1 MSEKMSVKKAEEF
14 STSNW
19 SGGTTTQL
27 YIYPEDGNYAERNF
41 QARISSATVDAVKSE
56 FTSLP
61 NVKRYLMIF
70 EGHLDLIHGVN
81 TRVEVEP
88 YQVDEFDGGIP
99 TVSYGKVVDFN
110 LMLKDGADGVM
121 ETAQLKTAQQAV
133 IEREKDYNLLCIYVK
148 EGSMKIANQEVSAG
162 ELAVIEDWEH
172 PVELKNEAEATAKA
186 GICKVKTV

>member
-41 QARISSATVDAVKSE
+41 QARISSATVDVVKSE

-81 TRVEVEP
+81 TRVELEP
-88 YQVDEFDGGIP
+88 YQVDEFDGEIP

-172 PVELKNEAEATAKA
+172 HIELKNEAEATAKA

>member
-41 QARISSATVDAVKSE
+41 QARISSATVDVVKSE

-81 TRVEVEP
+81 TRVELEP

-172 PVELKNEAEATAKA
+172 SVELKNEAEATAKA